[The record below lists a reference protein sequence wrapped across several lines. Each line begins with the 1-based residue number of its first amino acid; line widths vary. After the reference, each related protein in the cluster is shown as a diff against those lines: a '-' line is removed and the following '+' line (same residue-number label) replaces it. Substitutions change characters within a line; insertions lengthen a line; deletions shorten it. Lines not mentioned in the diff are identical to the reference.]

1 MSAALPPP
9 SSPLS
14 TNAAWMVLGRFGQ
27 RALGLVNTIVLA
39 RLLVPEDFG
48 LVALATSVAVIIE
61 VFGQFNFDLALI
73 RDQNATRA
81 HYDTA
86 WTLNI
91 LRGLIL
97 GVVLLAAAEPI
108 AWFFAEPRLSPVI
121 MCLAIRPLIEGFYNI
136 GIVDFRKHMMMHR
149 EFWLFL
155 VSKLASLFLVI
166 PLAYLWRS
174 YWALIVGII
183 SEQLVRLLLSYL
195 LHKFRPRFDLTKW
208 RELFGFSKWLLGS
221 AIVVA
226 IGNRMDTFAVGKWGT
241 PHEVG
246 IYNISYEIASLP
258 TTELVWPIARAVF
271 PAYAKIAANTS
282 AITAAY
288 LRSLAII
295 LGIASPLACGI
306 AVTSDLLVPI
316 IFGEKWLAAI
326 PIIQIL
332 AVFGLARV
340 FLSTDG
346 PLLIAMNRPKTLAVL
361 DASEIILLRIPLLLV
376 AMAWFGIVGVA
387 ATLVATYSIRTL
399 VNQIII
405 GRLLRVSLVA
415 RLAVVWRTIIANA
428 AMVGA
433 VWLMQKNWPYH
444 RDVVGLLVEAAAVVL
459 VGAAVFSAALLVL
472 WRLSRRP
479 EGFESFMLAHI
490 KRVLSRF
497 KASRQPLQD

>member
-1 MSAALPPP
+1 MSAPPP
-9 SSPLS
+9 SSQLS
-14 TNAAWMVLGRFGQ
+14 VNAAWMVLGRFGQ
-27 RALGLVNTIVLA
+27 RALGLVSTIILA

-48 LVALATSVAVIIE
+48 LVALATSVAVVIE

-73 RDQNATRA
+73 RDQRATRA

-91 LRGLIL
+91 LRGLVL
-97 GVVLLAAAEPI
+97 GAILLAAAAPI
-108 AWFFAEPRLSPVI
+108 AALFAEPRLAPII
-121 MCLAIRPLIEGFYNI
+121 MWLAIRPLIEGFYNI

-149 EFWLFL
+149 EFWLFI
-155 VSKLASLFLVI
+155 VSKLVSLVI
-166 PLAYLWRS
+166 VIALAYLWRS

-183 SEQLVRLLLSYL
+183 SEQLVRLALSYV
-195 LHKFRPRFDLTKW
+195 LHPFRPRFSLATW

-226 IGNRMDTFAVGKWGT
+226 IGNRMDTFVVGKWGT
-241 PHEVG
+241 PADVG
-246 IYNISYEIASLP
+246 IYNVSNEIASLP

-271 PAYAKIAANTS
+271 PAYAKIAANAN
-282 AITAAY
+282 AITSAY

-306 AVTSDLLVPI
+306 AVTADLLVPI
-316 IFGEKWLAAI
+316 VFGEKWLAAV

-346 PLLIAMNRPKTLAVL
+346 PLLIAMNQPKKLAKL
-361 DASEIILLRIPLLLV
+361 DAGEILFLRIPLLLL
-376 AMAWFGIVGVA
+376 AMPLFGIVGVA

-405 GRLLRVSLVA
+405 GRLLRVSLAA

-444 RDVVGLLVEAAAVVL
+444 RDIAGLLVEATAVVL
-459 VGAAVFSAALLVL
+459 VGAAIFSATLLVL
-472 WRLSRRP
+472 WRLSGRP